1 MATLGA
7 NVLTLTDWAKRVD
20 PDGQIADII
29 EILDQ
34 SNEILMDM
42 GWIMGN
48 LPTGHRTT
56 IRTGLPPVYWRRLNQ
71 GIPPSKSTTAQVD
84 DQCGSLEKFSEVD
97 SALVRMN
104 DDQEAFRLSEAFADL
119 EALAQEMAQTLF
131 YGNHALAP
139 EEFNGLSPRYSDLG
153 AANAQNIIDAAGT
166 GSDNCSV
173 WLIGWS
179 ERTLTGI
186 FPKGSEAGI
195 SHQDLGEDVV
205 EVTAGVAGNR
215 MMAFRDHYVWKAGI
229 TVRDW
234 RYAVRICN
242 IDVSDLVA
250 GTGADLVALM
260 IRATHRIPSKRS
272 VRLAFYMNRTCIEQ
286 LDVQRR
292 ADVAAAGMTY
302 KEVDGFDIPFF
313 RGIPI
318 RTVDQLTLT
327 EARVV

>member
-20 PDGQIADII
+20 PNGQIADII

-34 SNEILMDM
+34 SNELLADM

-56 IRTGLPPVYWRRLNQ
+56 IRTGLPAVYWRRLNQ

-97 SALVRMN
+97 SALVKMN

-119 EALAQEMAQTLF
+119 EALAQEMAGTLF
-131 YGNHALAP
+131 YGNHSLNP
-139 EEFNGLSPRYSDLG
+139 EEFNGLSPRYSDL
-153 AANAQNIIDAAGT
+153 AANNAQNIIDAGGT

-179 ERTLTGI
+179 ERTITGI
-186 FPKGSEAGI
+186 FPKGSQAGI
-195 SHQDLGEDVV
+195 EHQDLGEGVV
-205 EVTAGVAGNR
+205 ETTAGIAGNR
-215 MMAFRDHYVWKAGI
+215 MMAFRDHYIWKAGI

-250 GTGADLVALM
+250 GTGADLIALM
-260 IRATHRIPSKRS
+260 IRSIHRIPSKRT
-272 VRLAFYMNRTCIEQ
+272 VKLAFYMNRTCIEQ

-292 ADVAAAGMTY
+292 TDVAAAGMTY
-302 KEVDGFDIPFF
+302 VDVDGHEVPHF

-318 RTVDQLTLT
+318 RTVDQLVLN
-327 EARVV
+327 EGRVT